1 MNKTP
6 LGALAL
12 LLASQ
17 IASADVAGNWK
28 IEGDIGGMPVSI
40 TCALE
45 AKGATLS
52 GVCRNDEVGDLPIT
66 GQTSADGASWT
77 YDVNYQ
83 GQQFTVS
90 YNGKLTSPTQL
101 QGDIAVGGNPS
112 GSFKGTKL

>member
-1 MNKTP
+1 MNKTL

-12 LLASQ
+12 LLAQ
-17 IASADVAGNWK
+17 TAVADVDGNWK

-45 AKGATLS
+45 AKDAKLS
-52 GVCRNDEVGDLPIT
+52 GACRNDEVGELPIT
-66 GQTSADGASWT
+66 GQTTADSASWT

-83 GQQFTVS
+83 GQQFTVT

-101 QGDIAVGGNPS
+101 EGDIDVGGNPS